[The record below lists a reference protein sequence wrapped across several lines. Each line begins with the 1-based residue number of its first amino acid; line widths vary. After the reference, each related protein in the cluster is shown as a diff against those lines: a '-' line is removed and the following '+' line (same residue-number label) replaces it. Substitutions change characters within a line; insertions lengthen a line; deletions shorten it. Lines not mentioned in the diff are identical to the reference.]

1 MNHHHYFAMFFFNL
15 LFAPWSISLSLDNQ
29 NNNSVSLQMDGTDS
43 RIKCLNNSYLKGKWL
58 HNKNRSKSFHC
69 CGYDDG
75 DYLHDSEICH
85 NTEGSGNPNRY
96 GFQFQGSNLQL
107 AYVGNR
113 GCRCDARGIR

>member
-1 MNHHHYFAMFFFNL
+1 MNHHYFDIFFFNL
-15 LFAPWSISLSLDNQ
+15 LFTLWSISLSLENQ
-29 NNNSVSLQMDGTDS
+29 NNNSVSLHMDGTDS
-43 RIKCLNNSYLKGKWL
+43 RIKCLDNSYLKGKWL

-96 GFQFQGSNLQL
+96 GFQFQGSNSQL
-107 AYVGNR
+107 AYVGSR